1 MACAIDLFLG
11 FCIMEDKKGVLS
23 MTKEEVLQTLE
34 TLGITYTKVDHE
46 AIETMDGLDKVEK
59 QLNHRV
65 AKNLFLTNRQKTRF
79 YLLLTVGDKKFK
91 TKELSH
97 QINSAR
103 LSFGSGEDM
112 ERLLGCHPGSA
123 SILGLLNDQ
132 EGKVQ
137 LLIDEDLLQ
146 DDYICAHPCFN
157 TSTLKMKKDG
167 VITIFLPY
175 VKHDYIAVKLIG
187 E

>member
-1 MACAIDLFLG
+1 
-11 FCIMEDKKGVLS
+11 

-112 ERLLGCHPGSA
+112 KRLLGCHPGSA

-157 TSTLKMKKDG
+157 TSTLKMKKDD

>member
-1 MACAIDLFLG
+1 
-11 FCIMEDKKGVLS
+11 
-23 MTKEEVLQTLE
+23 
-34 TLGITYTKVDHE
+34 
-46 AIETMDGLDKVEK
+46 
-59 QLNHRV
+59 
-65 AKNLFLTNRQKTRF
+65 
-79 YLLLTVGDKKFK
+79 
-91 TKELSH
+91 
-97 QINSAR
+97 
-103 LSFGSGEDM
+103 M

-157 TSTLKMKKDG
+157 TSTLKMKKDE
-167 VITIFLPY
+167 IINIFLPY
-175 VKHDYIAVKLIG
+175 VKHDYIAVKLTG